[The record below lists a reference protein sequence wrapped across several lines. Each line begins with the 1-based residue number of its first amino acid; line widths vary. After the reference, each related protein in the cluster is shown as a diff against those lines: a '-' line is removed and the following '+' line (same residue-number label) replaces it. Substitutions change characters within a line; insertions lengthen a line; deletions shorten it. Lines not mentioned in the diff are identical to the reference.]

1 MWKATLSTVT
11 IIFTKNTCSAFYSRK
26 QLGERKRWGEKNK
39 QISCFVPSPL
49 FCFFTRNISY
59 LSLWCHFQQHHRTR
73 LFVIYWMKS
82 KCNILILLHTV
93 HIVCSANQKFQF
105 LANNNNLS
113 YFCGNVRKKNNFDGR
128 FVTKVSAF

>member
-1 MWKATLSTVT
+1 MCATCVLYFKILLLRPKHLITADTMYAFLNDNCLQNETLPYFLRELKVKIFLLFCEEATLSTVT

-26 QLGERKRWGEKNK
+26 QLGEGKRWGEKNK

-73 LFVIYWMKS
+73 LFVIY
-82 KCNILILLHTV
+82 
-93 HIVCSANQKFQF
+93 
-105 LANNNNLS
+105 
-113 YFCGNVRKKNNFDGR
+113 
-128 FVTKVSAF
+128 